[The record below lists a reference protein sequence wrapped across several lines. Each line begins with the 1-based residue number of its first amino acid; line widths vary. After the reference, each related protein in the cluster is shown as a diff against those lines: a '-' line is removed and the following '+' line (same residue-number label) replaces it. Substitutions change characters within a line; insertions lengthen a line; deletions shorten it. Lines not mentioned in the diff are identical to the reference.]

1 LLSRIQEEGNMRGLV
16 EKAGVGLTLFLF
28 CAGCV
33 MGWQAPAQSSTV
45 KAPASSSAVTPDHAG
60 SYYHFMLARR
70 YEELAG
76 IYNRSDYIEHAI
88 SEYQQAI
95 ADDPDSLFL
104 RVQLG
109 QLYWRVDRIGD
120 ALSEAQYVLKANP
133 NDLDA
138 HRLLGDIYLHSLR
151 ENQTQAKQRQS
162 LEKAIHEY
170 EAIIRLAPNDI
181 RSAVL
186 LGRLYGLDNHPEKAE
201 AIFKKIL
208 NDHPDSTSAL
218 SYLGKLYIDQEQYQQ
233 AIQLFQRI
241 PENQRGPST
250 LAMLGLAYSQTGDY
264 AQAVKNFKAALEA
277 DPENVDV
284 RRQYADALMRSGKMD
299 GAHNQFEQILK
310 VNPQDGVAYLRLA
323 QIDQSEGHYDVASK
337 ELDQAQKLL
346 PGDLEVTYQQAL
358 LQNSLGRQDQAIK
371 ILQDLLSQTK
381 SASGQYSSGEA
392 SNRAAFLERLGMI
405 YRSQGKYDEAI
416 NTFRQITGLGKD
428 QASQGEGLI
437 VETLQLEGQPQKAM
451 QEAEEALKKY
461 PNNRSLILL
470 HASLLG
476 DQGHVNEAVQEL
488 RNLMKDHQDD
498 TQVQLAIVQVYS
510 QAKRYREAQNEL
522 DQVLA
527 QPNLKPSDR
536 EFAEFLLGSVYER
549 QKKYDLAEQ
558 QFKKVLQVDPLNSA
572 AFNYLG
578 YMLADRGIQLEQSVQ
593 YIKKALQL
601 EPNNGAYLDSLGW
614 AYYKMARYDLALAP
628 LQKAATLLSND
639 PTVLEHLGH
648 LYLKLGKEKE
658 AAEEW
663 ELALKKWPNSSNGD
677 FDAAQAAKLQKR
689 LSQLEHRLAKD
700 NSKNN

>member
-1 LLSRIQEEGNMRGLV
+1 
-16 EKAGVGLTLFLF
+16 
-28 CAGCV
+28 
-33 MGWQAPAQSSTV
+33 
-45 KAPASSSAVTPDHAG
+45 
-60 SYYHFMLARR
+60 
-70 YEELAG
+70 
-76 IYNRSDYIEHAI
+76 
-88 SEYQQAI
+88 
-95 ADDPDSLFL
+95 
-104 RVQLG
+104 
-109 QLYWRVDRIGD
+109 
-120 ALSEAQYVLKANP
+120 
-133 NDLDA
+133 
-138 HRLLGDIYLHSLR
+138 
-151 ENQTQAKQRQS
+151 
-162 LEKAIHEY
+162 
-170 EAIIRLAPNDI
+170 
-181 RSAVL
+181 
-186 LGRLYGLDNHPEKAE
+186 
-201 AIFKKIL
+201 
-208 NDHPDSTSAL
+208 
-218 SYLGKLYIDQEQYQQ
+218 
-233 AIQLFQRI
+233 
-241 PENQRGPST
+241 
-250 LAMLGLAYSQTGDY
+250 
-264 AQAVKNFKAALEA
+264 
-277 DPENVDV
+277 
-284 RRQYADALMRSGKMD
+284 
-299 GAHNQFEQILK
+299 
-310 VNPQDGVAYLRLA
+310 
-323 QIDQSEGHYDVASK
+323 
-337 ELDQAQKLL
+337 
-346 PGDLEVTYQQAL
+346 
-358 LQNSLGRQDQAIK
+358 
-371 ILQDLLSQTK
+371 
-381 SASGQYSSGEA
+381 
-392 SNRAAFLERLGMI
+392 MI

-614 AYYKMARYDLALAP
+614 AYYKIARYDLALAP